1 MTDKDKIER
10 LEKENSQLRRA
21 LIAMKANAIYFADE
35 ALYPKEIQP
44 NKSDID
50 NG

>member
-1 MTDKDKIER
+1 MTDKNKIEK

-35 ALYPKEIQP
+35 ALYPQEKP
-44 NKSDID
+44 TNKSDID